1 MFYLLGVKTMR
12 QRGQLIFYGLF
23 IFSMIMSIVFVYQ
36 NHNLYSR
43 PIAQII
49 SANQEDSKQVTDEYG
64 NTDEKYTQSL
74 TAELKNGKH
83 AGKQIDL
90 TNEYSFSG
98 AYDNA
103 FTSGDEVFVKLDENK
118 SDSGDF
124 AGDITGVKR
133 DKYVMIMA
141 WVFTLALVLVG
152 KMQGLFT
159 TVSLA
164 FNIILLSFA
173 LDLYVKLG
181 MNLIWISILLVILFT
196 IVSLLLVNGWNEK
209 SFAAII
215 ATLLGTFVSVGVVY
229 VVMLLTSEEGLLYEE
244 MQFLTRPYT
253 LVFLGGLL
261 IGSLGA
267 VMDVAIS
274 ISAALFE
281 LYETNKQISMKALT
295 ASGYDIG
302 KDIMGTMTNILLF
315 AYISGSIPI
324 LIVYFNNH
332 SPLGFSL
339 SINLSLEIARALAGG
354 IGIVL
359 TIPIGLYVTI
369 FFIQRK
375 KAKQ

>member
-1 MFYLLGVKTMR
+1 MR
-12 QRGQLIFYGLF
+12 QRGQFIFYGLF

-43 PIAQII
+43 PIAQIT

-64 NTDEKYTQSL
+64 NTDEKYTQYL

-103 FTSGDEVFVKLDENK
+103 FTPGDEVFVKLDENK